1 MTKPKHPLLRKVM
14 TKAQAKAKIC
24 RLQKQ
29 GKVIGFTNGCF
40 DLLHLGHLHTLT
52 LARKKCDALFVGL
65 NSDDYLRRTKG
76 PDRPV
81 QDEATRS
88 GILGALECVDGVIVF
103 NEDTAND
110 LIDTLRPDITAK
122 YVPDLSHWPEG
133 RLVRSYGGRAVIL
146 PKLGDHSTSHTLV
159 GVRSGHLHSRCT
171 NLTPTPF
178 K

>member
-1 MTKPKHPLLRKVM
+1 MTC
-14 TKAQAKAKIC
+14 AQAKAKIR
-24 RLQKQ
+24 RLKKQ

-81 QDEATRS
+81 QDETTRS
-88 GILGALECVDGVIVF
+88 GVLGALECVDGVIIF
-103 NEDTAND
+103 SEDTADD
-110 LIDTLRPDITAK
+110 LINALRPDVTAK
-122 YVPDLSHWPEG
+122 YVPDMAHWPEG

-146 PKLGDHSTSHTLV
+146 PKFKNYSTT
-159 GVRSGHLHSRCT
+159 CT
-171 NLTPTPF
+171 IQHIR
-178 K
+178 KM